1 MMDGKP
7 DLRPCPFCGGYARLV
22 RCYNGWVPEHP
33 TYMVVC
39 DKCTAQGL
47 KTKEPE
53 IAVKAWNR
61 RVNPET
67 SHRAPENRVLTLAEL
82 EAHYEGRIDAAPL
95 WIEHEH
101 NPKLSCWMVADM
113 PAECFNTISVTQ
125 FLRVAKWS
133 YGKRWRCWLRKPT
146 AEEMANTPWEKEA

>member
-1 MMDGKP
+1 MDGKP

-53 IAVKAWNR
+53 IVVKAWNR
-61 RVNPET
+61 RAEPET
-67 SHRAPENRVLTLAEL
+67 AHGAPENRALPFSYQYTCRKCGWETGEQAERFRYCPMCG
-82 EAHYEGRIDAAPL
+82 E
-95 WIEHEH
+95 
-101 NPKLSCWMVADM
+101 PK
-113 PAECFNTISVTQ
+113 
-125 FLRVAKWS
+125 
-133 YGKRWRCWLRKPT
+133 
-146 AEEMANTPWEKEA
+146 KEV

>member
-7 DLRPCPFCGGYARLV
+7 DLRPCPFCGSYARLV

-61 RVNPET
+61 R
-67 SHRAPENRVLTLAEL
+67 AES
-82 EAHYEGRIDAAPL
+82 
-95 WIEHEH
+95 
-101 NPKLSCWMVADM
+101 K
-113 PAECFNTISVTQ
+113 
-125 FLRVAKWS
+125 
-133 YGKRWRCWLRKPT
+133 
-146 AEEMANTPWEKEA
+146 EEWPCMNH